1 MNGSKWSTL
10 NMDPSSTVKMETAGS
25 SELLRPT
32 NKTTRRH
39 SYKWRDTD
47 LYGNGDIKF
56 YVYAVLTLS

>member
-1 MNGSKWSTL
+1 
-10 NMDPSSTVKMETAGS
+10 MDPSSTVKMETAGS